1 MRKDKRKGVIMQ
13 PINGMFKK
21 NDYSFMLCPT
31 DVRKLQM

>member
-1 MRKDKRKGVIMQ
+1 MRKDKRQGVIMQ

-21 NDYSFMLCPT
+21 NDHSFMLCPT